1 MDTQGAG
8 SEARLDEAIL
18 RLRRR
23 YGSSAL
29 RRGGDPMPAAAW
41 PTGIPALDGLTTSGG
56 LPCGRISVLAGEGRG
71 ATGRLTL
78 LQALTA
84 AASRSM
90 EVAYLDLAGSLDPGF
105 LADLGADLDSCL
117 VLRPADGGAAA
128 GLAMARS
135 LARAGI
141 PWIAVALG
149 RGRPAGSAAALE
161 HALTALAGAVEGS
174 GAVTCVA
181 APSPLPPP
189 LAYASSLTIG
199 CTPLGWQQAHGDV
212 AGLRVR
218 VRVIKSKLGAPG
230 GESGVLLRYPRPFA
244 TAEVVGLPEL
254 VEVPAPPLVAVPRH
268 AGGEDA
274 DVDVATALAGRT
286 G

>member
-29 RRGGDPMPAAAW
+29 RRGGDPMPSAAW
-41 PTGIPALDGLTTSGG
+41 STGIPALDGLTTSGG

-128 GLAMARS
+128 GLTMARS

-149 RGRPAGSAAALE
+149 RGRPGGSAAALE

-181 APSPLPPP
+181 APSPLPAP

-218 VRVIKSKLGAPG
+218 VRVTKSKLGAPG

-244 TAEVVGLPEL
+244 AAEVVGLPEL
-254 VEVPAPPLVAVPRH
+254 VESPVLPVAVPLH
-268 AGGEDA
+268 A
-274 DVDVATALAGRT
+274 DVATG
-286 G
+286 